1 MNAWCHLPT
10 IIKRRK
16 VLQTAGLAT
25 LFVAFITTLFF
36 TVPTEA
42 ATGVNQNL
50 NFQARLL
57 NNSGGVV
64 PDGYYNIQF
73 KIYQDGNGLQPNN
86 TGGSPAGELKWTET
100 YVNNGGTGGV
110 LVKNG
115 YLSVTLGSK
124 TPFGNAIDWNQD
136 TLWLSMNIA
145 GDETECADF
154 DLCSPD
160 GEMLPMKRL
169 TATPFAL
176 NAARLGGFEADDF
189 MQKTDTLQTGSLWL
203 SEAVRS
209 NTALQA
215 PVIDT
220 ATAGNLTIGGTN
232 ATSITMADDVTV
244 AAGKSLTLAGGNT
257 ASRPVSPTE
266 GMLYY
271 DTTTKQLLVYA
282 SGKWQSDSKNST
294 KIVAASNSPQAA
306 KDGADFVADG
316 EASVGIGTIDGDQIQ
331 INQAIA
337 ALPGSGGSIYLAEG
351 TYYIDDS
358 IVLPSNVKLS
368 GAGDAS
374 VITVNNSLGSGRQF
388 IVNSDTVNGNTG
400 IIVEHLKIDG
410 NRSSNGSNPMTGIRF
425 TGVGSGT
432 GSSAVTGAVI
442 TNTKFVGI
450 GSRSIDLQSSNN
462 TTISNNVFIWTN
474 SVAVMAT
481 SGVNIRVVNNSFS
494 SALQAI
500 EFDDVDYSMIADNNI
515 DGSNTSNG
523 AVGLIGGSSD
533 NTISNNIFKSNNDIS
548 LRIATSRNNIITSN
562 LFTDNGGSGAINVVS
577 ISGNSDNNTISRNTF
592 RDTVGTGNAIH
603 IGSSSA
609 ENTYLDGNSLSG
621 PGASTIQD
629 NGTGTIY
636 GGQTDG
642 FGNYIIQPATA
653 IGLRGNVAIEDGF
666 LAFKDTTSS
675 TAVALFMGTQTAN
688 YSLTIPTL
696 TGDDT
701 ICTVNLANCGGGGSG
716 ANTSLS
722 NLSSTNINTALNAT
736 NNDLTLQT
744 TTSGN
749 INISP
754 AGSINLNSDV
764 TVAAGKSLRLVG
776 GNTASRPA
784 SPTEGMLYFDTDT
797 KQLLVYA
804 NGKWQGE
811 SKTAT
816 KIVAASNSS
825 QAAKDGA
832 DYVADG
838 TGDQTEIN
846 AALTAATGGK
856 IYLMEGTYTVDS
868 QITVPNG
875 TTLAGNGYGT
885 LVQLATLPADTS
897 INLIAVGN
905 YSVVQDI
912 RFDGN
917 AAAQTGTSVQNG
929 LQGSSDTNVIV
940 RNNWFTN
947 FRTNGAMIVN
957 AASVHATI
965 TGNRFDS
972 IGTSAIDNAGN
983 YSVITNN
990 IISNSGRGII
1000 LTGTN
1005 NSTVTGNTVTGSSSS
1020 GGSIDVYASNN
1031 ITVTGNTIDNHSTAS
1046 GGITVNASDNVTVG
1060 SNVVTNTTAY
1070 GLHVWSS
1077 TNTTLTGNTVRD
1089 SGGSTANSG
1098 IFIHSSDDTIVTSNS
1113 VTDSSATGTNY
1124 AIYIYDSASDNTYL
1138 ADNTLGSGSIND
1150 LGTNTVYGGQAN
1162 GSGNYVIQPAG
1173 TIELQKNANVAG
1185 SLSASTAVLAPTI
1198 DRATSGTLT
1207 IGGTNATAI
1216 TMGNASS
1223 NTAMTLQG
1231 TSVFKPTTGNDS
1243 TSAFQIQRANG
1254 TAMFTADSTNQTITF
1269 GDPASGNRTVI
1280 STATGQIT
1288 KYGTARNVK
1297 QIRLAAEYTGSV
1309 LDAGTGSNNTG
1320 TMTSSVDLTNRMNY
1334 YRWVSSQAS
1343 AQTYDIVV
1351 QIPIPQDF
1359 SAWTDST
1366 PLSLSSRT
1374 SNTSDGA
1381 INFELRDS
1389 SGNVQCD
1396 FVSLATNTAWVTH
1409 TPNCLSGVYT
1419 PGDYLT
1425 MRIRMSSKD
1434 NSSVDVGNIVLNYLS
1449 KY

>member
-1 MNAWCHLPT
+1 MTVWYHQST
-10 IIKRRK
+10 ILKQRRA
-16 VLQTAGLAT
+16 LRTAGLVT
-25 LFVAFITTLFF
+25 LCVAFITTLLFSA
-36 TVPTEA
+36 VSHA
-42 ATGVNQNL
+42 ATGINKTL
-50 NFQARLL
+50 SFQGRLQSS
-57 NNSGGVV
+57 SGAIVA
-64 PDGYYNIQF
+64 DGYYNIQF
-73 KIYQDGNGLQPNN
+73 KIYQDGSG
-86 TGGSPAGELKWTET
+86 TTAGNPDGTLKWTES
-100 YVNNGGTGGV
+100 YINNGGTSGV
-110 LVKNG
+110 QVKNG
-115 YLSVTLGSK
+115 YFSVTLGSK
-124 TPFGNAIDWNQD
+124 TAFGSSIDWNQD
-136 TLWLSMNIA
+136 TLWLSMNVA
-145 GDETECADF
+145 GTASTCTTFGSGSCTA
-154 DLCSPD
+154 D

-169 TATPFAL
+169 TSTPYAI
-176 NAARLGGFEADDF
+176 NAGAVGGLTSSDLIHNQNTAQQTSSSFWISGTGRAD
-189 MQKTDTLQTGSLWL
+189 
-203 SEAVRS
+203 
-209 NTALQA
+209 TALQA
-215 PVIDT
+215 PVVDT
-220 ATAGNLTIGGTN
+220 ATTGTLTIGGTN

-244 AAGKSLTLAGGNT
+244 AAGKSLTLAGGN
-257 ASRPVSPTE
+257 S
-266 GMLYY
+266 
-271 DTTTKQLLVYA
+271 
-282 SGKWQSDSKNST
+282 
-294 KIVAASNSPQAA
+294 
-306 KDGADFVADG
+306 
-316 EASVGIGTIDGDQIQ
+316 
-331 INQAIA
+331 
-337 ALPGSGGSIYLAEG
+337 
-351 TYYIDDS
+351 
-358 IVLPSNVKLS
+358 
-368 GAGDAS
+368 
-374 VITVNNSLGSGRQF
+374 
-388 IVNSDTVNGNTG
+388 
-400 IIVEHLKIDG
+400 
-410 NRSSNGSNPMTGIRF
+410 
-425 TGVGSGT
+425 
-432 GSSAVTGAVI
+432 
-442 TNTKFVGI
+442 
-450 GSRSIDLQSSNN
+450 
-462 TTISNNVFIWTN
+462 
-474 SVAVMAT
+474 
-481 SGVNIRVVNNSFS
+481 
-494 SALQAI
+494 
-500 EFDDVDYSMIADNNI
+500 
-515 DGSNTSNG
+515 
-523 AVGLIGGSSD
+523 
-533 NTISNNIFKSNNDIS
+533 
-548 LRIATSRNNIITSN
+548 
-562 LFTDNGGSGAINVVS
+562 
-577 ISGNSDNNTISRNTF
+577 
-592 RDTVGTGNAIH
+592 
-603 IGSSSA
+603 
-609 ENTYLDGNSLSG
+609 
-621 PGASTIQD
+621 
-629 NGTGTIY
+629 
-636 GGQTDG
+636 
-642 FGNYIIQPATA
+642 
-653 IGLRGNVAIEDGF
+653 
-666 LAFKDTTSS
+666 
-675 TAVALFMGTQTAN
+675 
-688 YSLTIPTL
+688 
-696 TGDDT
+696 
-701 ICTVNLANCGGGGSG
+701 
-716 ANTSLS
+716 
-722 NLSSTNINTALNAT
+722 
-736 NNDLTLQT
+736 
-744 TTSGN
+744 
-749 INISP
+749 
-754 AGSINLNSDV
+754 
-764 TVAAGKSLRLVG
+764 
-776 GNTASRPA
+776 ASRPA
-784 SPTEGMLYFDTDT
+784 SPTEGMVYFDTTT
-797 KQLLVYA
+797 KQLLTYS
-804 NGKWQGE
+804 NGKWQ
-811 SKTAT
+811 SDRSTAT

-972 IGTSAIDNAGN
+972 IGTSAINNAGN

-1005 NSTVTGNTVTGSSSS
+1005 NSTVTGNTVTGSSRS

-1031 ITVTGNTIDNHSTAS
+1031 ITVTGNTIDNHSTTS

-1098 IFIHSSDDTIVTSNS
+1098 IFIRSSDDTIVTSNS

-1288 KYGTARNVK
+1288 KYGNARNSK
-1297 QIRLAAEYTGSV
+1297 QISLTAEYIGSV
-1309 LDAGTGSNNTG
+1309 LDAGTGSNNSG
-1320 TMTSSVDLTNRMNY
+1320 TMTSSVDVTNRMNY
-1334 YRWVSSQAS
+1334 YRWTSTQTSSQS
-1343 AQTYDIVV
+1343 YDVVV
-1351 QIPIPQDF
+1351 QVPLPADF
-1359 SAWTDST
+1359 DGWASSNPLSISTYSHHLTDST
-1366 PLSLSSRT
+1366 ITLE
-1374 SNTSDGA
+1374 A
-1381 INFELRDS
+1381 RDS
-1389 SGNVQCD
+1389 
-1396 FVSLATNTAWVTH
+1396 TNTVRCNFVDVTPGSVD
-1409 TPNCLSGVYT
+1409 TWAANNTACTLGSGTYT
-1419 PGDYLT
+1419 PGDFITL
-1425 MRIRMSSKD
+1425 RIRMTAQNGSFARI
-1434 NSSVDVGNIVLNYLS
+1434 GNISLNYLS